1 MPAEHPQNEANETE
15 TKITL
20 NAAAPNAGQNTTAQ
34 SDKPNKPN
42 KPNKPDGK
50 TVKKFLLDCATVLL
64 ASMLSA
70 LGFHVF
76 VYPANF
82 APAGMDGIATMLQ
95 KLTNVNAGW
104 YTLALNAPLL
114 IAALFV
120 LKRRYVIGTLA
131 FTVLNSLFLIVLKR
145 VDFYQY
151 HTETDR
157 FLPAI
162 FSGIILGARMGMLLR
177 IGMSTG
183 GVDIVACMVQK
194 NRPYLN
200 VERVIAVISYAII
213 FASYAVYRELD
224 SILLS
229 VVQMFVYERVGA
241 AFMKDS
247 RNAVEFKI
255 VTKHPEE
262 IRGEILYNLKHGAT
276 VVESRGMFTESDSA
290 VIFSVVNLRQ
300 IPEFLNILKKYPDT
314 FVYYTEVAG
323 VSGNFRRRQDEEA
336 K

>member
-1 MPAEHPQNEANETE
+1 MNEANETE
-15 TKITL
+15 ITV
-20 NAAAPNAGQNTTAQ
+20 NAARNGETKQNKT
-34 SDKPNKPN
+34 
-42 KPNKPDGK
+42 NKPDGK
-50 TVKKFLLDCATVLL
+50 KAKNFVFDCLTVL
-64 ASMLSA
+64 AAAVLSA

-76 VYPANF
+76 VYPADF
-82 APAGMDGIATMLQ
+82 APAGPDGVATMLQ
-95 KLTNVNAGW
+95 KITGLNAGW
-104 YTLALNAPLL
+104 YMIAFNVPLL
-114 IAALFV
+114 IVALFV
-120 LKRRYVIGTLA
+120 LKRRYAIGTLA
-131 FTVLNSLFLIVLKR
+131 FTVLSSLFLIVLR
-145 VDFYQY
+145 RIDFYQY
-151 HTETDR
+151 RTQTDR
-157 FLPAI
+157 LLPAI

-183 GVDIVACMVQK
+183 GVDVVACMVQK

-200 VERVIAVISYAII
+200 VERVIAWLSYAII
-213 FASYAVYRELD
+213 FASYAVYRQLD

-241 AFMKDS
+241 TFMKDS
-247 RNAVEFKI
+247 RNAAEFKI

-276 VVESRGMFTESDSA
+276 VVESKGMFTESESA

-314 FVYYTEVAG
+314 FVYYTEVSG
-323 VSGNFRRRQDEEA
+323 VHGNFRRRQDEEA

>member
-1 MPAEHPQNEANETE
+1 MSAENPQNEAND
-15 TKITL
+15 TKTTL
-20 NAAAPNAGQNTTAQ
+20 NAARNGAA
-34 SDKPNKPN
+34 KHNKT
-42 KPNKPDGK
+42 NKPDGK
-50 TVKKFLLDCATVLL
+50 TLKKLLIDCATVLL
-64 ASMLSA
+64 ASIISA
-70 LGFHVF
+70 FGFHVF

-95 KLTNVNAGW
+95 KITNVNAGW
-104 YTLALNAPLL
+104 YMLALNAPLL

-194 NRPYLN
+194 SRPYLN

-213 FASYAVYRELD
+213 FISYAVYRELD

-229 VVQMFVYERVGA
+229 VVQMFAYERVAA

-276 VVESRGMFTESDSA
+276 VVGSRGMFTESDSA